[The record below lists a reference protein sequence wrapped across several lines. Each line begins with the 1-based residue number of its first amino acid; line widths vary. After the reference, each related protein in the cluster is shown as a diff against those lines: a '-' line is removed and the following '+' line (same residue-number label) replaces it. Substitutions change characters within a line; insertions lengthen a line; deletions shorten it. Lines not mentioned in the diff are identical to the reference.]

1 MASAPRL
8 TSQGLRSGS
17 LIGREN
23 LAQENQVMSMAKRNE
38 GAKVNS
44 DINVTPMVD
53 VMLVL
58 LIIFMVITPM
68 LQKGVSVDL
77 AKVNS
82 PSQMPDADKEDALI
96 VAIMR
101 DGKIFFGNDQIPA
114 DQLTAKVKD
123 RLANKNDKRVFIRAD
138 ARAKYGS
145 VVEVV
150 DNVRSAGVD
159 QLGLLTDQRKNT
171 PNAPATTTPAP
182 STGGQ

>member
-1 MASAPRL
+1 
-8 TSQGLRSGS
+8 
-17 LIGREN
+17 
-23 LAQENQVMSMAKRNE
+23 MSMAKRNE

-82 PSQMPDADKEDALI
+82 PSAMPDADKEDALI

-101 DGKIFFGNDQIPA
+101 DGQVFFGNDSWWFGWG
-114 DQLTAKVKD
+114 TE
-123 RLANKNDKRVFIRAD
+123 RG
-138 ARAKYGS
+138 Y
-145 VVEVV
+145 
-150 DNVRSAGVD
+150 
-159 QLGLLTDQRKNT
+159 
-171 PNAPATTTPAP
+171 
-182 STGGQ
+182 